1 MKKISVI
8 YGLIGGIIVSAFMA
22 LTIPNMDA
30 DTDMTLSMF
39 MGFAS
44 MIVALS
50 TVFLGIKKYRDVHLN
65 GVISF
70 GKAFL
75 IGLYISLIASTMY
88 VLTWMV
94 ISDLYMPDFMENYV
108 EAQLKA
114 FEQSAATSEEVSQ
127 KREELKAMAE
137 SYKNPVI
144 KALYTY
150 MEIFPVGLI
159 ITLISSLILKRKP
172 S

>member
-8 YGLIGGIIVSAFMA
+8 YGLIGGLIVSAFMA

-30 DTDMTLSMF
+30 DTDMTQSMF

-50 TVFLGIKKYRDVHLN
+50 TVFLGIKKYRDVYLN

-94 ISDLYMPDFMENYV
+94 ISDLYMPNFMENYV
-108 EAQLKA
+108 EAQLNA
-114 FEQSAATSEEVSQ
+114 FEQTAATEEEISQ
-127 KREELKAMAE
+127 KREELNAMAE

-172 S
+172 R

>member
-8 YGLIGGIIVSAFMA
+8 YGLIGGLIVSLFMV
-22 LTIPNMDA
+22 LTIPNMGA
-30 DTDMTLSMF
+30 DTDMTQSMF

-50 TVFLGIKKYRDVHLN
+50 TVFLGIKKYRDVYLN

-75 IGLYISLIASTMY
+75 TGLYISLIASTLY
-88 VLTWMV
+88 VATWMIV
-94 ISDLYMPDFMENYV
+94 SDLYMPNFMENYV
-108 EAQLKA
+108 EAQLNA
-114 FEQSAATSEEVSQ
+114 FEQTAATAEEISQ
-127 KREELKAMAE
+127 KREELNAMAE

-159 ITLISSLILKRKP
+159 ITLISSLVLKRKP

>member
-75 IGLYISLIASTMY
+75 IEF
-88 VLTWMV
+88 W
-94 ISDLYMPDFMENYV
+94 
-108 EAQLKA
+108 
-114 FEQSAATSEEVSQ
+114 
-127 KREELKAMAE
+127 
-137 SYKNPVI
+137 
-144 KALYTY
+144 
-150 MEIFPVGLI
+150 
-159 ITLISSLILKRKP
+159 
-172 S
+172 

>member
-50 TVFLGIKKYRDVHLN
+50 TVFLGIKKYRDVYLN

-94 ISDLYMPDFMENYV
+94 ISDLYMPNFMENYV
-108 EAQLKA
+108 EAQLNA
-114 FEQSAATSEEVSQ
+114 FEQTAATAKEISQ
-127 KREELKAMAE
+127 KREELNAMAE

>member
-8 YGLIGGIIVSAFMA
+8 YGLIGGLIVSAFMA

-50 TVFLGIKKYRDVHLN
+50 TVFLGIKKYRDVYLN

-94 ISDLYMPDFMENYV
+94 ISDLYMPNFMENYV
-108 EAQLKA
+108 EAQLNA
-114 FEQSAATSEEVSQ
+114 FEQTAATAKEISQ
-127 KREELKAMAE
+127 KREELNAMAE

-150 MEIFPVGLI
+150 MEIFPVGLL

>member
-1 MKKISVI
+1 MLLLCQKDNHEKDQC
-8 YGLIGGIIVSAFMA
+8 YLR
-22 LTIPNMDA
+22 TYW
-30 DTDMTLSMF
+30 

-50 TVFLGIKKYRDVHLN
+50 TVFLGIKKYRDVYLN

-88 VLTWMV
+88 VLTWTV
-94 ISDLYMPDFMENYV
+94 ISDLYMPNFMENYV
-108 EAQLKA
+108 EAQLNA
-114 FEQSAATSEEVSQ
+114 FEQTAATAEEISQ
-127 KREELKAMAE
+127 KREELNAMAE

-150 MEIFPVGLI
+150 MEIFPVGLL

>member
-8 YGLIGGIIVSAFMA
+8 YGLIGGLIVSLFMV

-30 DTDMTLSMF
+30 DTDMTQSMF

-50 TVFLGIKKYRDVHLN
+50 TVFLGIKKYRDVYLN

-75 IGLYISLIASTMY
+75 TGLYISLIASTLY
-88 VLTWMV
+88 VATWMIV
-94 ISDLYMPDFMENYV
+94 SDLYMPDFMENYV
-108 EAQLKA
+108 EAQLNA
-114 FEQSAATSEEVSQ
+114 FEQTAATAEEISQ
-127 KREELKAMAE
+127 KREELNAMTE

-150 MEIFPVGLI
+150 MEIFPVGLL

>member
-22 LTIPNMDA
+22 LTIPNMDS

-94 ISDLYMPDFMENYV
+94 ISDLYMPNFMENYV
-108 EAQLKA
+108 EAQLNA
-114 FEQSAATSEEVSQ
+114 FEQTAATAEEISQ
-127 KREELKAMAE
+127 KREELNAMAE

>member
-8 YGLIGGIIVSAFMA
+8 YGLIGGLIVSLFMV

-30 DTDMTLSMF
+30 DTDMTQSMF

-75 IGLYISLIASTMY
+75 IGLYILLIASTMY

-94 ISDLYMPDFMENYV
+94 ISDLYMPNFMENYV
-108 EAQLKA
+108 EAQLNA
-114 FEQSAATSEEVSQ
+114 FEQTAATAEEVSQ
-127 KREELKAMAE
+127 KREELNAMAE
-137 SYKNPVI
+137 SYKSPFV
-144 KALYTY
+144 KVMYTY
-150 MEIFPVGLI
+150 LEILPFGIV
-159 ITLISSLILKRKP
+159 ITLVSSLILKRK
-172 S
+172 SG

>member
-94 ISDLYMPDFMENYV
+94 ISDLYMPNFMENYV
-108 EAQLKA
+108 EAQLNA
-114 FEQSAATSEEVSQ
+114 FEQTAATAEEISQ
-127 KREELKAMAE
+127 KREELNAMAE

-159 ITLISSLILKRKP
+159 ITLISSLVLKRKP

>member
-75 IGLYISLIASTMY
+75 IGLYISLFASTMY

-94 ISDLYMPDFMENYV
+94 ISDLYMPNFMENYV
-108 EAQLKA
+108 EAQLNA
-114 FEQSAATSEEVSQ
+114 FEQTAATAEEISQ
-127 KREELKAMAE
+127 KREELNAMAE

-159 ITLISSLILKRKP
+159 ITLISSLILKRK
-172 S
+172 SR

>member
-50 TVFLGIKKYRDVHLN
+50 TVFLGIKKYRDVYLN

-94 ISDLYMPDFMENYV
+94 ISDLYMPNFMENYV
-108 EAQLKA
+108 EAQLNA
-114 FEQSAATSEEVSQ
+114 FEQTAATAKEISQ
-127 KREELKAMAE
+127 KREELNAMAE
-137 SYKNPVI
+137 SYKNLVI

>member
-75 IGLYISLIASTMY
+75 TGLYISLIASTMY

-94 ISDLYMPDFMENYV
+94 ISDLYMPNFMENYV
-108 EAQLKA
+108 EAQLNA
-114 FEQSAATSEEVSQ
+114 FEQTAATAEEISQ

>member
-8 YGLIGGIIVSAFMA
+8 YGLIGGLIVSAFMA

-94 ISDLYMPDFMENYV
+94 ISDLYMPNFMENYV
-108 EAQLKA
+108 EAQLNA
-114 FEQSAATSEEVSQ
+114 FEQTAATSEEVSQ

-159 ITLISSLILKRKP
+159 ITLISSLILKRK
-172 S
+172 SR